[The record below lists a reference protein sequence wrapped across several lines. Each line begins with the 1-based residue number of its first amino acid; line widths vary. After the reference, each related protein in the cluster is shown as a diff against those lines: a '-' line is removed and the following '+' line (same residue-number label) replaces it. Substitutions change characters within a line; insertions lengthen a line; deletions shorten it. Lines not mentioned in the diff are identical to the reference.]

1 MNSQQSFLIDLVD
14 IAQKNNHRYGV
25 VLGGDARWQDML
37 LSSHLADTLQSTQ
50 LNEPTFFQLG
60 GTKGT
65 NCESVSFKQGKRFLG
80 RECQRLICDFRD
92 GFDANSFSSA
102 LGSLVG
108 GGLLII
114 LVAENE
120 DASLAQYWLQGCLSQ
135 LYLIDSERSLPTLP
149 SVIVDD
155 GLDDQPLSIP
165 RPFRQQTEAIDMI
178 KNVVFGHRK
187 RPLVLTAD
195 RGRGKSSALG
205 IAASQLMSERPLK
218 IMVTAPNSQAVA
230 PIFEHAFK
238 GLPSST
244 FITKHHLQTSSSSLE
259 FIAPDELLNRI
270 NECDVLFVD
279 EAAAIPLPML
289 KRYVQ
294 RHHRIVF
301 STTVHGYEGSGRG
314 FGLKFQAWL
323 NEVRP
328 GWKPFYLEQPIRW
341 NVGDPLEK
349 WLFDSF
355 LLNAELE
362 PIDVERSKCCIEE
375 QSLEKM
381 SWLHLDKAKLVE
393 AMLVEA
399 ALNSQSVADVDTL
412 NESSQGSNNPLRAC
426 FALLVNAHYQTTPND
441 LIQLLADDSIH
452 LFGLFSGAD
461 CIGCLLVVEEGDL
474 SSNLIDEI
482 QRGKRRPKGHLVP
495 TTLANHLGATVAA
508 KQKCLRVMRIAVHPE
523 LQGHG
528 LGSFMLNKLEASTL
542 VFDYLATSFGATQ
555 QLVSFWNQVGYE
567 ALHIGHQRDQASG
580 CHSLLMVKPFGAAT
594 EVWYEKSH
602 QRFIQNLSYLI
613 SDSLSSME
621 VDLVVT
627 LLPSL
632 STDSISSD
640 EIHLLDCYISGGGSF
655 DSIAVIASKLIIEMS
670 LSHKDEISDLLILKV
685 IQKRSWGQCCEMLG
699 LSGRKQA
706 ERNVRDH
713 LQLLLNLHCK

>member
-14 IAQKNNHRYGV
+14 IAKKNNHRYGV
-25 VLGGDARWQDML
+25 LLDGDARWQDTF

-60 GTKGT
+60 GTKRT

-108 GGLLII
+108 GGLLFI
-114 LVAENE
+114 LIAENE
-120 DASLAQYWLQGCLSQ
+120 EQSIAQHWLKGCLSQ
-135 LYLIDSERSLPTLP
+135 LYLIDSEGGLPALP

-155 GLDDQPLSIP
+155 ALGDTPLLIP
-165 RPFRQQTEAIDMI
+165 TPFRQQTEAIDMI

-230 PIFEHAFK
+230 PIFEHALK

-355 LLNAELE
+355 LLNVELE
-362 PIDVERSKCCIEE
+362 PIDVERSKRWIEE
-375 QSLEKM
+375 QSLEEM

-393 AMLVEA
+393 A
-399 ALNSQSVADVDTL
+399 ALSRHAVPEVDIL
-412 NESSQGSNNPLRAC
+412 NEQCHGINNPLRAC

-452 LFGLFSGAD
+452 LFGLFSGTD
-461 CIGCLLVVEEGDL
+461 CIGCLLVVEEGNL
-474 SSNLIDEI
+474 SDDLIDDI

-523 LQGHG
+523 LQGYG

-542 VFDYLATSFGATQ
+542 DFDYLATSFGATQ
-555 QLVSFWNQVGYE
+555 QLVSFWNQAGYE

-602 QRFIQNLSYLI
+602 QRFIQNLSYLV
-613 SDSLSSME
+613 SDSLSAME
-621 VDLVVT
+621 VDLVLI
-627 LLPSL
+627 LLPSF
-632 STDSISSD
+632 SIDSISSD

-655 DSIAVIASKLIIEMS
+655 DGIAVIASKFIIEMS

-685 IQKRSWGQCCEMLG
+685 IQKRSWVQCCDMLD

-706 ERNVRDH
+706 ERYVRDH

>member
-14 IAQKNNHRYGV
+14 IAKKNNHRYGV
-25 VLGGDARWQDML
+25 VLHGESRWQEML

-60 GTKGT
+60 GTKLA
-65 NCESVSFKQGKRFLG
+65 NCEPVSYKQGKRFLG

-108 GGLLII
+108 GGLLFI
-114 LVAENE
+114 LIAENE
-120 DASLAQYWLQGCLSQ
+120 KESLAQHWLKGCLSQ
-135 LYLIDSERSLPTLP
+135 LYLIDSEGSLPTLP

-155 GLDDQPLSIP
+155 ELDDKSLSTST
-165 RPFRQQTEAIDMI
+165 PFRQQNEAIDMV

-218 IMVTAPNSQAVA
+218 IVVTAPNPQAVA
-230 PIFEHAFK
+230 PIFEHASK

-244 FITKHHLQTSSSSLE
+244 FITKHHLQTSTSSLE

-289 KRYVQ
+289 KKYVQ
-294 RHHRIVF
+294 RHHRIIF

-323 NEVRP
+323 NEARP
-328 GWKPFYLEQPIRW
+328 GWKPFNLEQPIRW

-362 PIDVERSKCCIEE
+362 PVDVERSKRLVKEKR
-375 QSLEKM
+375 LESM

-393 AMLVEA
+393 V
-399 ALNSQSVADVDTL
+399 ALKSQAVAQVDALTEPYHEL
-412 NESSQGSNNPLRAC
+412 NNPLRAC

-441 LIQLLADDSIH
+441 LIQLLADDAIH
-452 LFGLFSGAD
+452 LFGLFSGTD
-461 CIGCLLVVEEGDL
+461 CIGCLLVVEEGEL
-474 SSNLIDEI
+474 SSDLIDEV

-495 TTLANHLGATVAA
+495 TTLANHLGATLAA

-523 LQGHG
+523 LQGQG
-528 LGSFMLNKLEASTL
+528 FGSFMLNKLETSTL
-542 VFDYLATSFGATQ
+542 DFDYLATSFGATQ

-567 ALHIGHQRDQASG
+567 AVHIGHQRDQASG
-580 CHSLLMVKPFGAAT
+580 CHSLLMVKPFDET
-594 EVWYEKSH
+594 SEVWYEKSH

-621 VDLVVT
+621 VDMVLT
-627 LLPSL
+627 FLQSF
-632 STDSISSD
+632 STDSISP
-640 EIHLLDCYISGGGSF
+640 EECHLLDCYIAGGGSF
-655 DSIAVIASKLIIEMS
+655 DGIAVVGSKLIIEIS
-670 LSHKDEISDLLILKV
+670 RSHKSEISDLLVLKV

-706 ERNVRDH
+706 EHYVRAH
-713 LQLLLNLHCK
+713 LQSLLNLHCK